1 MLTLYQ
7 DQNLANV
14 REDTQKALINTR
26 KDRTNPTTDRVENNR
41 VKIYQENL
49 FPTKIFIADDVLEKK
64 HIDVMKKDT
73 IKLTKLHPYGL
84 NNSKS
89 NWQSHT
95 NLHHEKIYQPLVEK
109 IKLTTEKY
117 FFKMSWKVKKYKI
130 TSMWSNILKP
140 NEMNRP
146 HTHCNTILSG
156 VYYLESNPQAPPIHF
171 YDPRAQAKVLIPKF
185 TQNTIENSDIWTYPS
200 IVNRMLVFPS
210 WLEHYVPVNNS
221 NKNRISLSWDIV
233 LTIS

>member
-1 MLTLYQ
+1 
-7 DQNLANV
+7 
-14 REDTQKALINTR
+14 
-26 KDRTNPTTDRVENNR
+26 
-41 VKIYQENL
+41 
-49 FPTKIFIADDVLEKK
+49 
-64 HIDVMKKDT
+64 
-73 IKLTKLHPYGL
+73 
-84 NNSKS
+84 
-89 NWQSHT
+89 
-95 NLHHEKIYQPLVEK
+95 
-109 IKLTTEKY
+109 
-117 FFKMSWKVKKYKI
+117 MSWKVKKYKI

-171 YDPRAQAKVLIPKF
+171 YDPRAQAKVLIPDF

-221 NKNRISLSWDIV
+221 NKDRISLSWDIV